1 MNEGAHPTAAF
12 RGSILHFLSDPGQD
26 GSSGAAYLEDGL
38 LVVEKGKV
46 RSLGP
51 AQVLLPSL
59 QPGTAIT
66 DCTGALI
73 VPGFVD
79 THIHYAQT
87 DVIASGGET
96 LLDWLE
102 RYTYPAERRFGDPV
116 HARAVAEF
124 FLDELLKNGTT
135 TALVFGT
142 VHRQSADVFFEAAA
156 ARNLRMVAGKA
167 LMDRHCPDYLRD
179 TPESG
184 YRDSSELLERWDG
197 AGRLGYAITPRFA
210 ATSSPEQLALA
221 GKLAREHP
229 DAHIHSHVAENV
241 KEVAWIREL
250 FPANRSYLDVY
261 DSFGLLRARAV
272 YAHCIHLDAADR
284 RRMARCGAAAAFCPT
299 SNLFLGSG
307 LFDLA
312 AADDAGVKVGVGTDV
327 GGGTSFSM
335 LRTLGGSLQGRAAE
349 RPEVVGHAGVLSR
362 HTRRRKGARARRPHR
377 EFPPRARGR
386 FRGLGSRRNAA
397 CRAPHAGRA
406 HAGGEALHPD
416 DAGRRSHG
424 AADLCDGAPH
434 AYARLTRSVLENAKR
449 PA

>member
-1 MNEGAHPTAAF
+1 
-12 RGSILHFLSDPGQD
+12 
-26 GSSGAAYLEDGL
+26 
-38 LVVEKGKV
+38 V

-51 AQVLLPSL
+51 ARILLPAL

-96 LLDWLE
+96 LIDWLE

-116 HARAVAEF
+116 HARGVAEF

-135 TALVFGT
+135 TALVLGT
-142 VHRQSADVFFEAAA
+142 VHRQSADAFFEAAA

-184 YRDSSELLERWDG
+184 YRESSELLERWGG

-210 ATSSPEQLALA
+210 ATSSAEQLALA

-284 RRMARCGAAAAFCPT
+284 RRMARSGAAAAFCPT

-335 LRTLGGSLQGRAAE
+335 LRTLAEAYKVAQLSGQRLSATRAFYLATLGGAGALALDDRIGNFLPGREADFMVLDPAATPLAARRMQAARTLEEKLFILMTLGDDRMVRQTYVMGRAMLA
-349 RPEVVGHAGVLSR
+349 SR
-362 HTRRRKGARARRPHR
+362 
-377 EFPPRARGR
+377 
-386 FRGLGSRRNAA
+386 
-397 CRAPHAGRA
+397 
-406 HAGGEALHPD
+406 
-416 DAGRRSHG
+416 
-424 AADLCDGAPH
+424 
-434 AYARLTRSVLENAKR
+434 
-449 PA
+449 